1 MRRQVEET
9 VSHERIYQHMYA
21 DHRRGPACTSTCASA
36 ERSAESDW
44 DGRKRLG
51 RRIDAE
57 EYRTASALKNVRRL
71 WRSAFIM
78 EAGKSIWLKD
88 AGPGGFMLNL
98 VERKCGHLLTH
109 PLGSKKADTVTTAII
124 VELCRL
130 LARSVA

>member
-1 MRRQVEET
+1 VE
-9 VSHERIYQHMYA
+9 
-21 DHRRGPACTSTCASA
+21 
-36 ERSAESDW
+36 
-44 DGRKRLG
+44 KRFYYGGWEVDLVEG
-51 RRIDAE
+51 
-57 EYRTASALKNVRRL
+57 
-71 WRSAFIM
+71 
-78 EAGKSIWLKD
+78 